1 MTTKRKPSD
10 VLAASRRR
18 DSREKRARVLAV
30 VDEMTARGDTV
41 TFATVAK
48 TAGVSN
54 WLVYAE
60 GVREHIE
67 TARKQQAGKRRRD
80 RQEGLSPSA
89 ASLRTDLELSRQ
101 EFIALRGERDRL
113 TAALQR
119 QLGQQL
125 DQIGSADLIE
135 RVEELT
141 RQNEGLVS
149 ELGELRLV
157 KSELEA
163 KVEELEDDLAAARS
177 SLRRMNPDRE
187 QRPGPGLSHRPAC
200 SGARGSRAPLGMPAG
215 TSTARTGGK

>member
-1 MTTKRKPSD
+1 MTAKRRPSE
-10 VLAASRRR
+10 VLADARRK
-18 DSREKRARVLAV
+18 DSREKRAKVLAV
-30 VDEMTARGDTV
+30 VEQMIARGDAV
-41 TFATVAK
+41 TFASVAK

-67 TARKQQAGKRRRD
+67 TARTQQAGKGRRD

-101 EFIALRGERDRL
+101 EVTALRGERDRL
-113 TAALQR
+113 KAALQR

-125 DQIGSADLIE
+125 DQIGSADLIA

-141 RQNEGLVS
+141 RQNAELAS
-149 ELGELRLV
+149 ELGDLHLV

-177 SLRRMNPDRE
+177 SLRRMIRAENS
-187 QRPGPGLSHRPAC
+187 GPALA
-200 SGARGSRAPLGMPAG
+200 
-215 TSTARTGGK
+215 